1 MGNVDQD
8 AKAQQVVIG
17 KSSQGLGPRSCS
29 CDHQSKGQS
38 ALHLLHAQLLPVAG
52 AEPSV
57 RTNIDRQRR
66 QSHKVRQVCVLHPLQ
81 CTHA

>member
-1 MGNVDQD
+1 M
-8 AKAQQVVIG
+8 ITT
-17 KSSQGLGPRSCS
+17 
-29 CDHQSKGQS
+29 SKEQS

-57 RTNIDRQRR
+57 RSNVDRQRR
-66 QSHKVRQVCVLHPLQ
+66 QAHKIWQVCVLHPLQ